1 MVPVAT
7 KSYPPKS
14 SVTPT
19 SFDMDLLKY
28 KHELFALLIVNLFV
42 VDASTMLGT
51 ILFIVVPV
59 PPVHT

>member
-1 MVPVAT
+1 
-7 KSYPPKS
+7 
-14 SVTPT
+14 
-19 SFDMDLLKY
+19 MDLLKY

-51 ILFIVVPV
+51 ILFTVVPV

>member
-1 MVPVAT
+1 
-7 KSYPPKS
+7 
-14 SVTPT
+14 
-19 SFDMDLLKY
+19 MDLLKY

-59 PPVHT
+59 PPVRKA